1 MDIVKRLLAWLNY
14 EPNDYIEP
22 AIADIKEA
30 ADEIER
36 LRQQVEDLALVARG
50 AAYRI
55 EDTKKSHRFLAM
67 IDKTVGGK

>member
-1 MDIVKRLLAWLNY
+1 MDIVKRLRG
-14 EPNDYIEP
+14 DYGVPVPFITTP
-22 AIADIKEA
+22 ICHEA

-55 EDTKKSHRFLAM
+55 EDAKKSQRFLAM